1 MRTYEDVAR
10 HIRLKNPSGLSLCN
24 AHQLCLWLF
33 SVLDVRPI
41 EYRDIPL
48 GREELSIMF
57 SALARDGYIRVPGTI
72 ANDGGVITGRNYWDK
87 LIDDLMFKRVSLDEE
102 FFSNAGTYI

>member
-1 MRTYEDVAR
+1 
-10 HIRLKNPSGLSLCN
+10 
-24 AHQLCLWLF
+24 
-33 SVLDVRPI
+33 
-41 EYRDIPL
+41 
-48 GREELSIMF
+48 MF